1 MEITRKSLLSGKVR
15 TFDLDVTE
23 EQMIR
28 FENRRK
34 NGEYVQTIFPHL
46 SPSDREFILNGITSE
61 EWEIFKDDE

>member
-1 MEITRKSLLSGKVR
+1 MEVTRVSILSGKTR
-15 TFDLDVTE
+15 TLDLDVTE

-28 FENRRK
+28 FENRRA

-46 SPSDREFILNGITSE
+46 SPSDREFILNGITTE

>member
-1 MEITRKSLLSGKVR
+1 MEVTRVSILSGKTR
-15 TFDLDVTE
+15 TLDLDVTE

-28 FENRRK
+28 FENRRE

-46 SPSDREFILNGITSE
+46 SPSDREFILNGITSQ